1 MTRQIDEKLLIEI
14 RDDIRNADKILI
26 GIGKEW
32 ELDVEGND
40 DYYSGVIKNVSKE
53 TIIGCED
60 LKINPDE
67 KKTWVKLYKKV
78 KGILEDKD
86 YYVISLLSD
95 DVIYDVF
102 NEADNVVAPC
112 GGYRLL
118 QCGQHIMTRDEVAI
132 KDGTPVCPVC
142 GCQLSY
148 NNIMNEEYMEESYLS
163 KFGEYKGWLQST
175 INKKL
180 VILELG
186 TDMRFPQVIRF
197 AFDRL
202 VKFNLKSK
210 LYRVNREL
218 YMVDSSAEGRG
229 IAVCGDSLELVN
241 KL

>member
-1 MTRQIDEKLLIEI
+1 MTRRIDEKLLTEI
-14 RDDIRNADKILI
+14 RDDIQNAEKILI
-26 GIGKEW
+26 GIGYEW
-32 ELDVEGND
+32 KLDLEGND
-40 DYYSGVIKNVSKE
+40 DYYNGVIKNVSKE
-53 TIIGCED
+53 TIVECED
-60 LKINPDE
+60 LKISHDE
-67 KKTWVKLYKKV
+67 KKTCVEFYKKI
-78 KGILEDKD
+78 KEILIDKD
-86 YYVISLLSD
+86 YYVVSLLSD

-102 NEADNVVAPC
+102 DEEDNVVTPC

-132 KDGTPVCPVC
+132 KDGMPVCPIC
-142 GCQLSY
+142 GRLLSY
-148 NNIMNEEYMEESYLS
+148 NNIMNDEYMEESYLP

-180 VILELG
+180 VIIELG
-186 TDMRFPQVIRF
+186 TDMKFPQVIRF

-218 YMVDSSAEGRG
+218 CMVDSSAEGRG
-229 IAVCGDSLELVN
+229 IAVCGDSLELVK